1 MLPGIAFL
9 QEIGSFSMLFTFII
23 FCSMGFLGMSC
34 FAALTKRF
42 GALVSAIT
50 STARKGLTLVL
61 SYICFPTDKSVTLG
75 HIVGALIFLGG
86 LLIKSM
92 QKHEPHHSE
101 SHENGHDKDKDEEW
115 DGDVPF
121 GVKERREHETN
132 GVLSPRRRPVIVVA
146 GSVHCEGE
154 AGGGIGGI
162 GIEIETD
169 DEGAEV
175 SIEDS
180 ATTDIEQQ

>member
-1 MLPGIAFL
+1 
-9 QEIGSFSMLFTFII
+9 
-23 FCSMGFLGMSC
+23 MGFLGMSC

-61 SYICFPTDKSVTLG
+61 SYICFPNDKSVTLG
-75 HIVGALIFLGG
+75 HIIGALIFLGG

-101 SHENGHDKDKDEEW
+101 SHELMSNEKDEEW
-115 DGDVPF
+115 DSNVPF
-121 GVKERREHETN
+121 GVKERRQHETN
-132 GVLSPRRRPVIVVA
+132 GNLSPRRRPVIVVA

-169 DEGAEV
+169 DEGGEF
-175 SIEDS
+175 SIEES
-180 ATTDIEQQ
+180 TTDIEQP

>member
-1 MLPGIAFL
+1 
-9 QEIGSFSMLFTFII
+9 MLFMFIV

-61 SYICFPTDKSVTLG
+61 SYICFPSDKSVTLG
-75 HIVGALIFLGG
+75 HVVGALIFLGG
-86 LLIKSM
+86 LVVKSM

-101 SHENGHDKDKDEEW
+101 SHENGHENGHKKGDEEW
-115 DGDVPF
+115 GTDANVPF
-121 GVKERREHETN
+121 GVKERKEHEMN
-132 GVLSPRRRPVIVVA
+132 GTLSPRRRPVVVVA

-169 DEGAEV
+169 DEEVEV
-175 SIEDS
+175 SVEDS
-180 ATTDIEQQ
+180 AMTDIEQQ